1 MHMLKLSKK
10 NTRTSIDKHGGNVQ
24 VSEGR
29 NITRN
34 EVVFKQKD
42 LQVTVSTEIGIK

>member
-1 MHMLKLSKK
+1 MYILKLSKR
-10 NTRTSIDKHGGNVQ
+10 NTRTSIDRHGGNVQ

-34 EVVFKQKD
+34 EVVIKHKE
-42 LQVTVSTEIGIK
+42 LQVTISIEIGIK